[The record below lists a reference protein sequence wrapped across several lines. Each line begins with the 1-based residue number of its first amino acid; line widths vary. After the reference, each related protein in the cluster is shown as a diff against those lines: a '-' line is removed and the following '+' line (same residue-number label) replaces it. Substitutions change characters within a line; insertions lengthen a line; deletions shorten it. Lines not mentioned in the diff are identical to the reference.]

1 MTIDETF
8 ARICHETPPGRGEVH
23 PHRTGAVGRNHHDLR
38 LRRHAR
44 SQRGSVQWAEV
55 YVDKSFDGIEV
66 EYLEDRGGAHE
77 AVKRLCVDLHIP
89 CRAI

>member
-8 ARICHETPPGRGEVH
+8 ARIYHETHRDAVKCVRIGLVQSVEIITTCDFEDMREVSEGRFNG
-23 PHRTGAVGRNHHDLR
+23 LR
-38 LRRHAR
+38 F
-44 SQRGSVQWAEV
+44 
-55 YVDKSFDGIEV
+55 YVDKGFDGIEV
-66 EYLEDRGGAHE
+66 EYLEDRSGAHE